1 MEGSRAAQGRDMH
14 YSYPSRDTCACGHH
28 CSLTGGSSCCTHE
41 VQGLERLAREVSDVP
56 VYGEHEQNQD
66 RVVSDDTSMRVAAPS
81 RRATVFD
88 ARNILTFA
96 TPPPRSEERGVLY
109 ARTGREKAQLCRPNR
124 KAP

>member
-1 MEGSRAAQGRDMH
+1 MG
-14 YSYPSRDTCACGHH
+14 TCTTRLETHAHARGVTA
-28 CSLTGGSSCCTHE
+28 LTGGSSCRAHE
-41 VQGLERLAREVSDVP
+41 ARGLERLAREVSDVP
-56 VYGEHEQNQD
+56 EDGEHERNQD
-66 RVVSDDTSMRVAAPS
+66 RVVCSGASMRVSAPS
-81 RRATVFD
+81 GRATVFD